1 MFLHLLK
8 DTFHGGI
15 IIVSGPIKRSI
26 PPNRSETKPHGGIGI
41 RIEITIGIHTAHG
54 SVEQTFPLLYLL
66 GSFGNTLIHL
76 IILHDQVQTQG
87 NSRVLYQIIRSIPLQ
102 KTF

>member
-8 DTFHGGI
+8 DAFHGGI

-26 PPNRSETKPHGGIGI
+26 SPNRSETKPHSGIGI
-41 RIEITIGIHTAHG
+41 RIEITISIHTAHG
-54 SVEQTFPLLYLL
+54 SVEQAFPLLYLL

-76 IILHDQVQTQG
+76 IILHDQVQTQR